1 MFTDHALN
9 MNIAEQ
15 VKKLVNIP
23 VLVANRINDPRM
35 AETLLAMD
43 KAEALEFSV
52 KGEAKFLNLPLYRL
66 KLKKNVLIATIIR
79 ARRVIIPSGA
89 DVMQKGD
96 TVIVVTEA
104 DRAIRDLK
112 DIFEGEV

>member
-1 MFTDHALN
+1 M
-9 MNIAEQ
+9 
-15 VKKLVNIP
+15 
-23 VLVANRINDPRM
+23 
-35 AETLLAMD
+35 
-43 KAEALEFSV
+43 
-52 KGEAKFLNLPLYRL
+52 
-66 KLKKNVLIATIIR
+66 LIAAIIR

>member
-1 MFTDHALN
+1 ML
-9 MNIAEQ
+9 
-15 VKKLVNIP
+15 
-23 VLVANRINDPRM
+23 
-35 AETLLAMD
+35 TLYKIVD
-43 KAEALEFSV
+43 GKAEALEFSV

-66 KLKKNVLIATIIR
+66 KLKKNVLIAAIIR

-89 DVMQKGD
+89 DVMQKGG